1 MYLSMSKFYKNNL
14 KIKRAI
20 ISVFDKTSLK
30 YLVPYF
36 EKYNIEVFST
46 GGTFNSLKKIS
57 KKLKLFEIS
66 NYTKFPEIL
75 DGRVKTLHPNI
86 HAGILADMNNENHL
100 NQIQKMKVK
109 SFDLVIINFY
119 PFESIINKKN
129 KTY

>member
-1 MYLSMSKFYKNNL
+1 MSKFNKNNL

-36 EKYNIEVFST
+36 EEFNIEVFST
-46 GGTFNSLKKIS
+46 GGTFNSLKRMS

-66 NYTKFPEIL
+66 NFTKSPEIL

-86 HAGILADMNNENHL
+86 HAGILADMRNDCIFNYATSAWSSNG
-100 NQIQKMKVK
+100 N
-109 SFDLVIINFY
+109 
-119 PFESIINKKN
+119 
-129 KTY
+129 